1 MGETAG
7 IRCACMALFAIS
19 YSTIK
24 EISRWEQSDL
34 DIGLVNGD
42 TLYKTL
48 GRRTLLTAENLPR
61 NFELGEETVF
71 LQFREN
77 KYGIFDWGQL
87 WNYNL
92 LGNLVQN
99 PESQTTGPVF
109 FVQCMC
115 FAIIPYNSNH

>member
-1 MGETAG
+1 
-7 IRCACMALFAIS
+7 MALFAIS